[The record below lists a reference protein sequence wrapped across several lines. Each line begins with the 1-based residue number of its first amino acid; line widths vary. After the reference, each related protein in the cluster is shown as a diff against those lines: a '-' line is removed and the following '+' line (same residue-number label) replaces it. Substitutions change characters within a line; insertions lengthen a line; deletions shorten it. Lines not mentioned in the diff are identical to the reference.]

1 MTILRY
7 LSRDI
12 IFHTIA
18 VSSILLLII
27 FTGRMSKYLAE
38 AAAGQIS
45 GDILLPLM
53 FFRIPG
59 FMELILPLGL
69 FIGILMSYGRL
80 YVNSEMVVLFA
91 SGIGNSRLL
100 FYTLVPAGLVAAI
113 VSVFSL
119 ILTPIGVEKSL
130 RLLEDPKLIQDV
142 NSLVSGSFQVKDHLG
157 STTYTEYIDPEGVMH
172 GIFLLEATSELE
184 KPSITVTV
192 AQRGELKKD
201 SSSSGNQYMELTNG
215 TRYKGIPGELAYE
228 VIEFDRYGELMRLSQ
243 DGIRKVSA
251 VDSKST
257 RELLISQ
264 EAEDIAGLQWRFSL
278 PLATLILA
286 FIAQSMSRTNPRKG
300 RYLSMLPAFL
310 IYVFYILA
318 LSAVRGR
325 VENDKLFFSGEIWVV
340 HFIFFLVSMILIFGS
355 DFWTSI
361 RYRLAKS

>member
-18 VSSILLLII
+18 VSLILLLII

-38 AAAGQIS
+38 AAVGEIP
-45 GDILLPLM
+45 GDILFPLM

-91 SGIGNSRLL
+91 SGVGNSLLL
-100 FYTLVPAGLVAAI
+100 FYTLVPAGLVAVL
-113 VSVFSL
+113 VSVLSL
-119 ILTPIGVEKSL
+119 IITPIGVEKS
-130 RLLEDPKLIQDV
+130 RMLLEDPKLIRDV
-142 NSLVSGSFQVKDHLG
+142 NSLVSGRFQIKDHLG
-157 STTYTEYIDPEGVMH
+157 STTYTESIDQEGVMH
-172 GIFLLEATSELE
+172 GIFLLETNRDLE

-201 SSSSGNQYMELTNG
+201 SASSGNQYMELTNG
-215 TRYKGIPGELAYE
+215 ARYKGIPGELAYE

-257 RELLISQ
+257 AALFISQ
-264 EAEDIAGLQWRFSL
+264 EAEDIAALQWRISL

-286 FIAQSMSRTNPRKG
+286 LIAQSMSRTNPRKG
-300 RYLSMLPAFL
+300 RYMTMLPAFL

-318 LSAVRGR
+318 LGAVRGR
-325 VENDKLFFSGEIWVV
+325 IENDKLFFSGEMWLV
-340 HFIFFLVSMILIFGS
+340 HFIFFLVAIGLTFGS
-355 DFWTSI
+355 DYWNSI
-361 RYRLAKS
+361 RYRLAKN